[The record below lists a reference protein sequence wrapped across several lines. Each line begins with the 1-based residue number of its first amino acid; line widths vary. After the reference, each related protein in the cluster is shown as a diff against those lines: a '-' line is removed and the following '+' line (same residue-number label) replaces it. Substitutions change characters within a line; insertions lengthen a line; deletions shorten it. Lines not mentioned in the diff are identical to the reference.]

1 MIIKKR
7 TKPLMLQILES
18 LNYRTVLST
27 SEKKD
32 YYNQLKGYNGE
43 LQFDNY
49 LEKLQFDC
57 LVINDLLLTER
68 GKMVQIDALI
78 LMGDTIYL
86 YEVKNYS
93 GSYDYKEDGL
103 YAQSDFVI
111 TDPLTQIHNSQPLLY
126 NLVRKLGHKM
136 EIRSQVVFIDPNFYL
151 YQLPR
156 DKPFLFAHQLS
167 RYFDYMKKKQTSIK
181 QTNTRLATQLSDLH
195 ITNYRP
201 SFLPEYDFSTIKKGT
216 FCPKC
221 FSFEYKNTRN
231 NRLCSSCGHRET
243 ITEAIKRSSEEF
255 HRLFPELKVTKHLIY
270 EWCGGMY
277 SEQRIQRVLSSNY
290 VSHGNYKSTYYEV
303 NCPILIK

>member
-1 MIIKKR
+1 MIIKNR
-7 TKPLMLQILES
+7 TRPLLLQILES

-32 YYNQLKGYNGE
+32 YYNQLKGYDGE

-49 LEKLQFDC
+49 LKMLPFDC
-57 LVINDLLLTER
+57 LIINDLLLKER

-93 GSYDYKEDGL
+93 GSYDYKKDGL

-126 NLVRKLGHKM
+126 NLVRRLGCKM
-136 EIRSQVVFIDPNFYL
+136 EIRSQVVFIDPSFHL

-156 DKPFLFAHQLS
+156 DKPFLFAHQLT
-167 RYFDYMKKKQTSIK
+167 RHFDTLEKKQTTIK
-181 QTNTRLATQLSDLH
+181 ETHKRLATQLSDLH

-201 SFLPEYDFSTIKKGT
+201 SDLPEYDFDSIKKGA

-221 FSFEYKNTRN
+221 FSFDHTDTRN
-231 NRLCSSCGHRET
+231 NRLCSSCGHKET
-243 ITEAIKRSSEEF
+243 IAEAIKRSSEEF
-255 HRLFPELKVTKHLIY
+255 HLLFPELKVTKHRIY
-270 EWCGGMY
+270 EWCGGLY
-277 SEQRIQRVLSSNY
+277 SEQRIQNVLRSNY
-290 VSHGNYKSTYYEV
+290 TSNGSYKSTYYEV
-303 NCPILIK
+303 NSSLLMK